1 MQPDTSS
8 APDAEVFFMSYLAAP
23 IVLALYVGWKVWT
36 RDWRLY
42 IPAHEIDLMTGVR
55 MNIPGDDDDEK
66 EVVRTW
72 GNLPKR
78 IFHGL
83 F

>member
-1 MQPDTSS
+1 MQPSPS
-8 APDAEVFFMSYLAAP
+8 ATPDAQTFFKNYLAAP
-23 IVLALYVGWKVWT
+23 IVLALYVGWKVYT

-42 IPAHEIDLMTGVR
+42 IPAHEIDLTTGVR
-55 MNIPGDDDDEK
+55 MNIPGEDDDEK
-66 EVVRTW
+66 EVERTW
-72 GNLPKR
+72 ANLPKR